1 MLRESQAA
9 NSGDIEA
16 AEDNDDEE
24 WDGIADEPNL
34 DIIDHQEEYVDE
46 DRYTTV
52 TVESVVV
59 SRDGLAK
66 PELVDEDDTASTEVI
81 EEKADEEEPSS
92 RKKDHDR
99 PRKKKKQFR
108 YESKFER
115 SLTNAKQRVK
125 KMKRG
130 V

>member
-9 NSGDIEA
+9 NSGDIDT
-16 AEDNDDEE
+16 AEDAEHDE
-24 WDGIADEPNL
+24 WDGITDGPDL

-52 TVESVVV
+52 TVESVIV

-66 PELVDEDDTASTEVI
+66 PELFDEEENASTEAAEKEP
-81 EEKADEEEPSS
+81 EEQVLES
-92 RKKDHDR
+92 RRPDHDR

-125 KMKRG
+125 KMRRG